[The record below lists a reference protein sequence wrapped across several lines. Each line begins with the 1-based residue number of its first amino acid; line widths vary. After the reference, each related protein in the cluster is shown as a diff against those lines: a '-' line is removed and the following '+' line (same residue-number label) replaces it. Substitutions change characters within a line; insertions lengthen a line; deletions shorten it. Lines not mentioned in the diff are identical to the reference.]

1 MEDPFQLFL
10 SITISF
16 FNLIF
21 SRLKTGATYLRLT
34 MSMYCL
40 AYKYF
45 VSEAN
50 LTRFIDFLTGGL
62 LPSTLPPAAPFPSI
76 LPGVLV

>member
-21 SRLKTGATYLRLT
+21 SRLKTGAAYLRLT

-40 AYKYF
+40 AYNYF

-50 LTRFIDFLTGGL
+50 LTRFIVFLTGGL
-62 LPSTLPPAAPFPSI
+62 LPSTNPPAAPFPSI
-76 LPGVLV
+76 FPGVLV